1 MIKDKETLGSK
12 MENRGNQKHIG
23 IFGQSNVGKST
34 LFNLLL
40 DQDYSIVSQERGT
53 TTDPV
58 YKAMEVPGLGPC
70 LFIDTAGL
78 FDQTN

>member
-1 MIKDKETLGSK
+1 

-23 IFGQSNVGKST
+23 IFGQANAGKST

-40 DQDYSIVSQERGT
+40 GQDYSIVDPKAGT

-58 YKAMEVPGLGPC
+58 YKAMEVQGLGPC
-70 LFIDTAGL
+70 VFIDTAGL
-78 FDQTN
+78 YLSLIHI